1 MGRPMDELEE
11 ALEKL
16 AKKRAHRE
24 ARERR
29 QIQKE
34 LAQGLIDDHEDDE
47 AGTIKPPQVRTRVVP
62 RIRLRLRLA
71 PYRYDFLS
79 AAIRKCSA

>member
-71 PYRYDFLS
+71 PYQYDFLS